1 MTDTAK
7 TVCVVGATGGIG
19 AAVARR
25 FAQLGFRLVLMDLA
39 ASPVKALAAELGG
52 EAVAIDVADADS
64 VARAFAA
71 ARENAA
77 ALDVLVLASG
87 VVETATALADE
98 TDETW
103 SRMLAV
109 NLTGVFL
116 CCRAA
121 DDWLRD
127 GGRIVTISSN
137 AARSGGLATGPAY
150 AAAKGGVEALT
161 KAMANLFA
169 PRQITVNCVA
179 PGATDTPM
187 LDAHPPE
194 RIAAIAA
201 ANPLGRIA
209 TPDDVAAAIAFLASE
224 EAAYLTGV
232 VLPVNGGQRMD

>member
-52 EAVAIDVADADS
+52 EAVAIDVADADP

-224 EAAYLTGV
+224 EAAYLTGI

>member
-52 EAVAIDVADADS
+52 EAAAIDVADADS

>member
-52 EAVAIDVADADS
+52 EAAAIDVADADS

-77 ALDVLVLASG
+77 VLDVLVLASG

>member
-224 EAAYLTGV
+224 EAAYLTGI

>member
-19 AAVARR
+19 IAVARR

-52 EAVAIDVADADS
+52 EAAAIDVADADS

-127 GGRIVTISSN
+127 GGRIVTISSS

-187 LDAHPPE
+187 LEAHPPK